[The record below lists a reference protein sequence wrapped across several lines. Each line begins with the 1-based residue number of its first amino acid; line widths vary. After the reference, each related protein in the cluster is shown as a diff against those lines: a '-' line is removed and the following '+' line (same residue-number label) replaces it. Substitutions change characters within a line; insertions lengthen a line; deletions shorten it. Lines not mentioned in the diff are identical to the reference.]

1 MKIVIDTVDHKDMIN
16 YPSVGDWRYDEDGI
30 LHIKVAKLSNEKY
43 ECLVAL
49 HEFIEALSCRYNNIT
64 QQEVDIFDENYEMN
78 RPDGNVDEPGDD
90 PGRAVDDRN
99 PAARP
104 RDPDARR
111 RASRAGRWHDRPTG
125 RWPGIPRGE
134 CLVQPASRAGQSR
147 T

>member
-90 PGRAVDDRN
+90 PEAPYVVQHCL
-99 PAARP
+99 A
-104 RDPDARR
+104 
-111 RASRAGRWHDRPTG
+111 TG
-125 RWPGIPRGE
+125 VERILAQQWGVKWKVYENEINS
-134 CLVQPASRAGQSR
+134 L
-147 T
+147 